1 MGLKREMESQGDCKL
16 LWDQK
21 GPERTEDPE
30 SRIEQKNPHLNAESE
45 NCSLFICH
53 TFWEEAKEIP

>member
-1 MGLKREMESQGDCKL
+1 MESQGDCKL

-30 SRIEQKNPHLNAESE
+30 SRIEQKNPHLNAESK